1 MLKDPGRLTVDLHEG
16 DASESMWMSDLSKS
30 YVDINAHYRT

>member
-1 MLKDPGRLTVDLHEG
+1 MLADPGRLTVDLHQG
-16 DASESMWMSDLSKS
+16 HASESMWMCDLTKS